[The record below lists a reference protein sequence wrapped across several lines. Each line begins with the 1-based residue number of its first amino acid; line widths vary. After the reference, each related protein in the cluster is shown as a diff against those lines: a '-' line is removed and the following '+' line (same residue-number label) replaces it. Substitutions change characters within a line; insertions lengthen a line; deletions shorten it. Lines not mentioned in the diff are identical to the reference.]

1 VAQELTTG
9 QQTVAMVEAAPLEI
23 RANVAH
29 KADVAGEYDQ
39 RLRPDMLGRAARLAV
54 AAWAL
59 AVNGDHSQLTSLG
72 PADVL
77 YWLLHP
83 VRKPWQVAPGLVVT
97 RIDVWGLDPEAGPP
111 DLDVSFRFSGR
122 RRYDD
127 RQQAAGDSGDQTM
140 FHGMFTMVLAGGG
153 PAPWQLKT
161 AHISTLD
168 DYYGYVFTSRAETAG
183 EFRRR
188 TGSAATP
195 VRASLPRT
203 YRLVTGFAE
212 HDEKF
217 GSSATLDVQRDAPPE
232 REEAAELL
240 SPAIEAELTRALGQ
254 GDWRPSMNWLDVV
267 ELLVAP
273 GESQPSAASDLQV
286 ADDRSAAAP

>member
-1 VAQELTTG
+1 MAQELTTE
-9 QQTVAMVEAAPLEI
+9 QQTLAMVDAAPLEL
-23 RANVAH
+23 RADVAD
-29 KADVAGEYDQ
+29 KADVAGEDDQ
-39 RLRPDMLGRAARLAV
+39 RLSPDMLGRTARLAV

-59 AVNGDHSQLTSLG
+59 AVNGDQSTLTSIG
-72 PADVL
+72 PAGVL

-83 VRKPWQVAPGLVVT
+83 VRNPWQVAPGLVVT
-97 RIDVWGLDPEAGPP
+97 RIDVWGLDPQARPQEL
-111 DLDVSFRFSGR
+111 DLSFRFAGR

-127 RQQAAGDSGDQTM
+127 PQKSTGDSGEQTM
-140 FHGMFTMVLAGGG
+140 FHGMFTMTLDGRGSW
-153 PAPWQLKT
+153 PWQLKS

-168 DYYGYVFTSRAETAG
+168 EYYGYVFTSRAETAG

-188 TGSAATP
+188 TGSAAEP
-195 VRASLPRT
+195 VRACLPRT

-217 GSSATLDVQRDAPPE
+217 GSCATVDVQRDAPPE

-240 SPAIEAELTRALGQ
+240 GPAIDAELARALGQ

-273 GESQPSAASDLQV
+273 
-286 ADDRSAAAP
+286 ADEHHG